1 MLSFIL
7 DILKVPAVLVGLIS
21 LIGLVCQK
29 KNVSDIIKGTIKT
42 ILGFIVLGGG
52 SSLLLTSLVP
62 FGQIFEVGFHVQGIV
77 PNNEAIVA
85 MALETYG
92 NVTAL
97 IMVVGMIVNILIARF
112 TKLKYIFLT
121 GHHTFYMAC
130 MIAVILAVAGF
141 EGTMLILVGSMVL
154 GFIMAFFPAIAHQ
167 Q

>member
-62 FGQIFEVGFHVQGIV
+62 FGQI
-77 PNNEAIVA
+77 
-85 MALETYG
+85 L
-92 NVTAL
+92 
-97 IMVVGMIVNILIARF
+97 
-112 TKLKYIFLT
+112 KL
-121 GHHTFYMAC
+121 
-130 MIAVILAVAGF
+130 V
-141 EGTMLILVGSMVL
+141 SM
-154 GFIMAFFPAIAHQ
+154 FKE
-167 Q
+167 